1 MLGSKRLMKMI
12 QKMRRKRKMR
22 TKMEKIKMP
31 IIMEMLQ

>member
-31 IIMEMLQ
+31 IIMEILQ

>member
-1 MLGSKRLMKMI
+1 MKMI